1 MMSYRYH
8 LQTADLNKDGK
19 VDVIVRTR
27 NDLVLLMGKGGAQ
40 FDVVDRFVPQNFGW
54 NWMQVGDVDGD
65 SNPDLVLFGLDI
77 RVLFG
82 DGAGSFARTAHFSA
96 PVPEG
101 SDQLRSIALLNYSST
116 SRVDIAAGLYNGDVA
131 IFSMQNDRSDA
142 GRHQVDQHQE
152 QPVLPVRTESL

>member
-1 MMSYRYH
+1 M
-8 LQTADLNKDGK
+8 
-19 VDVIVRTR
+19 IVRTR

-65 SNPDLVLFGLDI
+65 GNPDLVLFGLDI

-116 SRVDIAAGLYNGDVA
+116 TRVDIAAGLYNGDVA
-131 IFSMQNDRSDA
+131 IFSMQNGSLNEVSRTTTGLA
-142 GRHQVDQHQE
+142 IALGRRYGVCRDS
-152 QPVLPVRTESL
+152 PYALRGARR